1 MDVYTCLCLRHLL
14 DRDSKIGFFHCCGT
28 TVTKWQAFIGKILYE
43 DLARYSNCVLKKY
56 HAIWNFGKYRFRASL
71 AKSLHFDAGSQSPI
85 NVSPHSPYT
94 RSANPPGQVTLGPIS
109 IEELRFGA
117 VRKSRTQE
125 GRVRGAH
132 GALKSSNVMQTFFKR
147 CLKTIFSKN
156 SNQFI
161 FVLKHKRSSG
171 QDIHAVFFH

>member
-1 MDVYTCLCLRHLL
+1 MDVYICLSLRHLL
-14 DRDSKIGFFHCCGT
+14 DRVLKIGYFHCCRT

-56 HAIWNFGKYRFRASL
+56 HAIWNFGKYRFLASL
-71 AKSLHFDAGSQSPI
+71 AKSLHFDPGSPSPI
-85 NVSPHSPYT
+85 KVSPHFPYT

-125 GRVRGAH
+125 GRARGAH
-132 GALKSSNVMQTFFKR
+132 GALKSSNMMQTFFKR
-147 CLKTIFSKN
+147 CLETIFSKN